1 MDAHVFVYKPK
12 YDPATEYKYMWRSY
26 NPRTREMGRPTMKP
40 DLQTLRR
47 SLAGEPYADIKSF
60 VLKRIEYLVRLWTA
74 PFLIRPIVYLF
85 EPID

>member
-1 MDAHVFVYKPK
+1 
-12 YDPATEYKYMWRSY
+12 
-26 NPRTREMGRPTMKP
+26 MGRPTMKP